1 MILIKYFYSII
12 NKYIIFNIKKTIL
25 KIIYNINDYYNFIL
39 KNQYKLSLI
48 LFDYEVN
55 KY

>member
-1 MILIKYFYSII
+1 MVLFMNISF
-12 NKYIIFNIKKTIL
+12 FNINKTIL